1 MCFERRPDARRAH
14 ALPLAENLN
23 SLRFR
28 ETDRSVHATHNGFS
42 PEKFQRFEQIRSL
55 SFPGYTQPKCWK
67 YIANFDLLL
76 SRKSLQEIMNWPG
89 NKVCQ
94 IAEPLL
100 KITQQVNRV
109 LRFHDTLLK
118 VLVINLQVFVNNKK
132 LIQLKDIAKHAKA
145 VTSELDHTGHTI
157 TR

>member
-1 MCFERRPDARRAH
+1 
-14 ALPLAENLN
+14 
-23 SLRFR
+23 
-28 ETDRSVHATHNGFS
+28 
-42 PEKFQRFEQIRSL
+42 
-55 SFPGYTQPKCWK
+55 
-67 YIANFDLLL
+67 
-76 SRKSLQEIMNWPG
+76 MNWPG

-100 KITQQVNRV
+100 KITQQINRV
-109 LRFHDTLLK
+109 LWFHNAFLE

-132 LIQLKDIAKHAKA
+132 LIQLKDIAKHTQA